1 MRRLR
6 LLSAATLLLV
16 LLTACDPLA
25 EDQAAFDQPAAESA
39 SPPVA
44 AGVESADQIAR
55 GGDTLVRGL
64 ALLGERYV
72 GGADVPRLLA
82 AGQRGAWHAIA
93 QSGVPP
99 RDVDAPPDQ
108 GAMVESLQGYR
119 NRYARTAQ
127 AYASKVDPVWLSH
140 QMLRQAADSLDDCH
154 TGFLSAKQVRDQMQ
168 RMSGSTRFGGVGV
181 IIRRAPDE
189 NGFLVV
195 EVFDGG
201 PAEKAG
207 MRPGDR
213 VVSVDG
219 ENLTGMGI
227 EQVVQLVR
235 GEEGSTVRLG
245 VRRGSG
251 APSDVAMV
259 RAQVAAPILKAQI
272 LDGNIGYLHF
282 YAFPEPLTGQ
292 VDQAL
297 REFERRN
304 VRAVIVD
311 LRDNSGGQ
319 LDVVTKVTS
328 RFVQDGPLFQG
339 VGLSGERTVYKADG
353 SYWKPAKPLVVLT
366 NAGTGSGGEIFAA
379 AVKEHRAG
387 LIVGTTTSGCV
398 STGQLFPL
406 PDGSA
411 LEIAT
416 NRVLS
421 GVGGVELNKVGVSPN
436 VQVPVNKTDDVVTE
450 REQQMAKALEIIQR
464 G

>member
-1 MRRLR
+1 MPYLR
-6 LLSAATLLLV
+6 PLCAALLV
-16 LLTACDPLA
+16 ALLLTACDPFE
-25 EDQAAFDQPAAESA
+25 EDPSSLDSPSA
-39 SPPVA
+39 PPPGTPVA
-44 AGVESADQIAR
+44 AGTESAERIAL
-55 GGDTLVRGL
+55 GGDTLVRGM

-82 AGQRGAWHAIA
+82 AGQRGAWAAVA
-93 QSGVPP
+93 QSGVLP
-99 RDVDAPPDQ
+99 RDVEAPPEQ
-108 GAMVESLQGYR
+108 GALADSLGGFR
-119 NRYARTAQ
+119 SRYVRTAQ
-127 AYASKVDPVWLSH
+127 RYASKIDPVWLSN

-154 TGFLSAKQVRDQMQ
+154 TGFLSAKQVRDQAQ

-181 IIRRAPDE
+181 IIRRAPDN

-207 MRPGDR
+207 LRAGDR
-213 VVSVDG
+213 VMTVDD
-219 ENLTGMGI
+219 ESLAGMGI

-235 GEEGSTVRLG
+235 GEEGSTVKLG
-245 VRRGSG
+245 VRRGPAQSF
-251 APSDVAMV
+251 DVQLV

-272 LDGNIGYLHF
+272 VDGDVGYLHF
-282 YAFPEPLTGQ
+282 YAFPEPLPGQ
-292 VDQAL
+292 LDQAL
-297 REFERRN
+297 REFERRD

-328 RFVQDGPLFQG
+328 RFVADGPLFQG
-339 VGLSGERTVYKADG
+339 LSLSGEKTVYRADG
-353 SYWKPAKPLVVLT
+353 SYWKAAKPLIVLT

-379 AVKEHRAG
+379 AIKEHRAG
-387 LIVGTTTSGCV
+387 LLVGTTTSGCV

-406 PDGSA
+406 PDRSA

-421 GVGGVELNKVGVSPN
+421 GIGGVELNKVGVSPN
-436 VQVPVNKTDDVVTE
+436 VQVPVAKTDDVVAE
-450 REQQMAKALEIIQR
+450 REQQLAKALEIIQR

>member
-1 MRRLR
+1 
-6 LLSAATLLLV
+6 
-16 LLTACDPLA
+16 
-25 EDQAAFDQPAAESA
+25 
-39 SPPVA
+39 
-44 AGVESADQIAR
+44 
-55 GGDTLVRGL
+55 
-64 ALLGERYV
+64 
-72 GGADVPRLLA
+72 
-82 AGQRGAWHAIA
+82 
-93 QSGVPP
+93 
-99 RDVDAPPDQ
+99 
-108 GAMVESLQGYR
+108 
-119 NRYARTAQ
+119 
-127 AYASKVDPVWLSH
+127 
-140 QMLRQAADSLDDCH
+140 MLRQAADSLDDCH
-154 TGFLSAKQVRDQMQ
+154 TGFLSARQVQDQIQ

-189 NGFLVV
+189 RGFLIV

-207 MRPGDR
+207 LRPGDR
-213 VVSVDG
+213 VVSVDS
-219 ENLTGMGI
+219 ESLTGMGI

-235 GEEGSTVRLG
+235 GQEGSTVRLG
-245 VRRGSG
+245 VRRGQG
-251 APSDVAMV
+251 EPSEISMV

-272 LDGNIGYLHF
+272 LDGNVGYLHF

-297 REFERRN
+297 REFERRD

-353 SYWKPAKPLVVLT
+353 SYWKAAKPLVVLT

-421 GVGGVELNKVGVSPN
+421 GVGGVELNRVGVSPN
-436 VQVPVNKTDDVVTE
+436 VQVPVTGTDDVVNE
-450 REQQMAKALEIIQR
+450 REMQMAKALEIIER